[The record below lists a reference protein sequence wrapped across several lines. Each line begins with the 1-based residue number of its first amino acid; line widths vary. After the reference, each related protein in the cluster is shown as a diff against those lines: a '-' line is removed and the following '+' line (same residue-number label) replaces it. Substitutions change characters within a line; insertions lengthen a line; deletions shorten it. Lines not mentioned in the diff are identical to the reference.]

1 MPTPSYFLDI
11 SSPASPHQ
19 QHVNG
24 FRSNDDGHDRE
35 TRHDKNR
42 LSMSFF
48 KRTAP
53 LDLDE
58 QKTNGISRNLMD
70 NSGELSPTATR
81 SRSKSIARRSFLGS
95 SENDDGRSTAGSH
108 RSMSGRRSTSSNRPR
123 TSGSNTQSIGERVG
137 SVKKRLSIL
146 KIGKKSSKASVKVES
161 VLEE

>member
-1 MPTPSYFLDI
+1 MSSYLLDI
-11 SSPASPHQ
+11 SSPTSPNQ

-24 FRSNDDGHDRE
+24 FRSDDDSHDRE

-58 QKTNGISRNLMD
+58 PKTNGTLRNLMD
-70 NSGELSPTATR
+70 DSGELSPTTTR
-81 SRSKSIARRSFLGS
+81 SRSKSIARRSFLAS
-95 SENDDGRSTAGSH
+95 PENDDGRSTTGSR
-108 RSMSGRRSTSSNRPR
+108 RSISGRRSTSSNRPR

-146 KIGKKSSKASVKVES
+146 KIGKKNSKASVKVDS